1 MPSKDLLSSCMGRGS
16 LKASLQGIEAA
27 KKALLRNGL
36 TQKAL
41 AEDLGI
47 SRSTISKFFNGKT
60 VERYVFDD
68 ICERLELNWK
78 EIFEPPPDEKQ
89 DNNSLPIHALV
100 QDIRQ
105 KIQAGIQ
112 EYCGTMRVLDM
123 TQPIELGSIYTQVN
137 ILKKITGRR
146 GIDLEKFW
154 ENLNWKNFDRFGL
167 NPVEEERVEGLKAVR
182 NHSKL
187 MVLGKPGAGKTTF
200 LKYLTIQCS
209 QGNFLKYCV
218 PVFIPLKQFAETK
231 GEPGLFDY
239 ISLWLSECGV
249 SEPETQAQQ
258 ILKKGRAL
266 VLLDGLDE
274 VREEDSDR
282 IIKEIRQF
290 SQLFSLSK
298 FVITCRI
305 AAKEYT
311 FTQFTEVE
319 VADFEDEQIKKFAKS
334 WFEIKKLDY
343 AENFIQQLEENPQ
356 IKELATSPLLLT
368 LLCLEFE
375 DSRSFPADR
384 AELYKRATE
393 TLLRKWDDKRQIQRQ
408 QVYKQL
414 SVKRKEDLLSQV
426 AFSTF
431 KEKHYFFKQ
440 RVVENHIADYISN
453 LPDAPTETHKL
464 HLDSGAVLKSIE
476 AQHGLLVERARG
488 IYSFSHLTFQ
498 EYFTAHKIVSEPAIP
513 DLVEHITE
521 KRWREVFLLTAR
533 ILSNAGELLKL
544 MKQRV
549 DGLLAADEKLQK
561 FLTWVNRKASSVET
575 SYKPAVVRI
584 LYILLSFNL
593 NFNLS
598 RYLSRYLSL
607 NRYISLNR
615 YLSRY
620 LSLNRYLNFNLSF
633 DLSRDLSLYFSR
645 DLDFSRDLNRDLS
658 RDLSLYLSLHLS
670 LYLSLYRDL
679 SLNRD
684 LIHHLSRDLKFDISP
699 ELKQALHNLKM
710 QLPKEDLELEIIGQ
724 WWLENGESW
733 SNQLR
738 NVMIEHRDIG
748 HDWEFTKEQEE
759 SLEQYLNA
767 NKLLLDCLENGYVTR
782 AVREEIE
789 STLYLPVEQL
799 EN

>member
-1 MPSKDLLSSCMGRGS
+1 MSKRGIRVS
-16 LKASLQGIEAA
+16 QEGLEKA
-27 KKALLRNGL
+27 KKVLMLRGL
-36 TQKAL
+36 TQQAL
-41 AEDLGI
+41 AKGGGY
-47 SRSTISKFFNGKT
+47 SRATVSKFFNGKL
-60 VERYVFDD
+60 VEKSIFSSICSQLNLQVND
-68 ICERLELNWK
+68 IAELEV
-78 EIFEPPPDEKQ
+78 EIEKAPQ
-89 DNNSLPIHALV
+89 VSEIEEIV

-105 KIQAGIQ
+105 KIQADIQ
-112 EYCGTMRVLDM
+112 QSCGTMRVLDM

-137 ILKKITGRR
+137 ILEKITGRR
-146 GIDLEKFW
+146 RIDLEKFS
-154 ENLNWKNFDRFGL
+154 EDLNSENFDRFGW
-167 NPVEEERVEGLKAVR
+167 NKVKEKPVEGLKAVLDY
-182 NHSKL
+182 SKL

-200 LKYLTIQCS
+200 LKYLTIQCI
-209 QGNFLKYCV
+209 QGNFLKYCI
-218 PVFIPLKQFAETK
+218 PVFIPLKQFAEIE
-231 GEPGLFDY
+231 GEPGLLDY
-239 ISLWLSECGV
+239 ICQWLGECGV
-249 SEPETQAQQ
+249 SEAETKAQQ

-290 SQLFSLSK
+290 SQQFSLSQ

-305 AAKEYT
+305 AASDYT
-311 FTQFTEVE
+311 FDQFTEVE

-334 WFEIKKLDY
+334 WFEIKNLDY
-343 AENFIQQLEENPQ
+343 AEDFIQQLEDNPQ

-440 RVVENHIADYISN
+440 RIVENHIADYISN
-453 LPDAPTETHKL
+453 LPDAPTETEKL

-498 EYFTAHKIVSEPAIP
+498 EYFTAQKIVSEQAIP
-513 DLVEHITE
+513 ELVEHITE
-521 KRWREVFLLTAR
+521 KRWREVFLLTPGM
-533 ILSNAGELLKL
+533 LSNAGELLKL

-561 FLTWVNRKASSVET
+561 FLTWVNRKVSSVET
-575 SYKPAVVRI
+575 SYKPAAIRI
-584 LYILLSFNL
+584 FYIC
-593 NFNLS
+593 LS

-607 NRYISLNR
+607 

-620 LSLNRYLNFNLSF
+620 LSLSLSRDLTLNLSRYLRR
-633 DLSRDLSLYFSR
+633 DLSRDLTGV
-645 DLDFSRDLNRDLS
+645 LS
-658 RDLSLYLSLHLS
+658 RDLSLYLSRDLTGVLSRDLS
-670 LYLSLYRDL
+670 LYLSQVLAL
-679 SLNRD
+679 
-684 LIHHLSRDLKFDISP
+684 DISP
-699 ELKQALHNLKM
+699 ELKQTLQNLIT
-710 QLPKEDLELEIIGQ
+710 QLPKEDSEPKVIKQ
-724 WWLENGESW
+724 WWLENSESW
-733 SNQLR
+733 AQQLR
-738 NVMIEHRDIG
+738 NVMIEHCYIG
-748 HDWEFTKEQEE
+748 YDWQFTQDQKK
-759 SLEQYLNA
+759 SLGQYLNA

>member
-1 MPSKDLLSSCMGRGS
+1 MGRGS
-16 LKASLQGIEAA
+16 LKASSQGIEAA
-27 KKALLRNGL
+27 KKALNRRGL

-41 AEDLGI
+41 VEDLGI
-47 SRSTISKFFNGKT
+47 SRSTISKFFNGKN
-60 VERYVFDD
+60 VDRYVFEE
-68 ICERLELNWK
+68 ICERLNLNW
-78 EIFEPPPDEKQ
+78 EDIFAPPPEEEQ
-89 DNNSLPIHALV
+89 DNNSLPIHTLV

-105 KIQAGIQ
+105 KIQAVIQ
-112 EYCGTMRVLDM
+112 ESCGTMRVLDM

-146 GIDLEKFW
+146 GIDLEKLW
-154 ENLNWKNFDRFGL
+154 EGLEDLEKENFDRFGL
-167 NPVEEERVEGLKAVR
+167 NQLLEKRVEGLKAVLDY
-182 NHSKL
+182 SKL

-200 LKYLTIQCS
+200 LKYLTIQCI
-209 QGNFLKYCV
+209 QGDFLKDCI
-218 PVFIPLKQFAETK
+218 PIFIPLKQFAETE

-239 ISLWLSECGV
+239 ICMWLGECGV
-249 SEPETQAQQ
+249 SEAETKAQE
-258 ILKKGRAL
+258 ILKQGRAL

-290 SQLFSLSK
+290 SQQFSLSQ

-305 AAKEYT
+305 AASDYT
-311 FTQFTEVE
+311 FNQFTEVE

-334 WFEIKKLDY
+334 WFEIKNLDY
-343 AENFIQQLEENPQ
+343 AEDFIQQLSDNPQ

-384 AELYKRATE
+384 AELYKRATD
-393 TLLRKWDDKRQIQRQ
+393 TLLRKWDDKRRIQRQ

-440 RVVENHIADYISN
+440 RIVENHIADYISN

-488 IYSFSHLTFQ
+488 FYSFSHLTFQ
-498 EYFTAHKIVSEPAIP
+498 EYFTAQKIVSEQAIP
-513 DLVEHITE
+513 ELVEHITE
-521 KRWREVFLLTAR
+521 KRWREVFLLTSGM
-533 ILSNAGELLKL
+533 LSNAGELLKL

-549 DGLLAADEKLQK
+549 DGLLATDEKLQT
-561 FLTWVNRKASSVET
+561 FLTWVNRKASSVEI
-575 SYKPAVVRI
+575 SDKPAIVRI
-584 LYILLSFNL
+584 FYILLSTK
-593 NFNLS
+593 LS
-598 RYLSRYLSL
+598 R
-607 NRYISLNR
+607 NV
-615 YLSRY
+615 
-620 LSLNRYLNFNLSF
+620 
-633 DLSRDLSLYFSR
+633 
-645 DLDFSRDLNRDLS
+645 NRDLS
-658 RDLSLYLSLHLS
+658 DLSLYLSLNSSEELIELS
-670 LYLSLYRDL
+670 RNDIEISQSLSRNDIEIIQLLSRNVNRYLSQNL
-679 SLNRD
+679 SGIL
-684 LIHHLSRDLKFDISP
+684 DIDIFTA
-699 ELKQALHNLKM
+699 ELKQALQNLKM
-710 QLPKEDLELEIIGQ
+710 QLPKEDSEAEIIKQ
-724 WWLENGESW
+724 WWLENGKSW
-733 SNQLR
+733 SQQLR

-748 HDWEFTKEQEE
+748 HDWQFTPKQEE
-759 SLEQYLNA
+759 SLKQYLNA
-767 NKLLLDCLENGYVTR
+767 NKLLLDCLDNGYVSHT
-782 AVREEIE
+782 VREEIE

>member
-1 MPSKDLLSSCMGRGS
+1 MSRGS
-16 LKASLQGIEAA
+16 LKASSQGIEAA
-27 KKALLRNGL
+27 NKALLCNGL

-41 AEDLGI
+41 AENLGI
-47 SRSTISKFFNGKT
+47 SRSTISKFFNGKN
-60 VERYVFDD
+60 VDRYVFEEICQRLDLKWED
-68 ICERLELNWK
+68 I
-78 EIFEPPPDEKQ
+78 FAPPTEEEQ
-89 DNNSLPIHALV
+89 DNNSLPIDALV
-100 QDIRQ
+100 QDVRQ
-105 KIQAGIQ
+105 KVQADIKQ
-112 EYCGTMRVLDM
+112 SCGTMRVLDM

-146 GIDLEKFW
+146 GIDLEKLW
-154 ENLNWKNFDRFGL
+154 EGLEDLEKENFDRFGL
-167 NPVEEERVEGLKAVR
+167 NQLQEKRVEGLKAVR
-182 NHSKL
+182 DYSKL

-209 QGNFLKYCV
+209 KGDFLRYCV
-218 PVFIPLKQFAETK
+218 PVFIPLKQFAETE

-249 SEPETQAQQ
+249 SEAETKAQQ

-290 SQLFSLSK
+290 SQQFSLSQ

-305 AAKEYT
+305 AASDYT
-311 FTQFTEVE
+311 FNQFTEVE

-334 WFEIKKLDY
+334 WFEIKNLDY
-343 AENFIQQLEENPQ
+343 AEDFIQQLSDNPQ

-384 AELYKRATE
+384 AELYKRATD
-393 TLLRKWDDKRQIQRQ
+393 TLLRKWDDKRRIQRQ

-440 RVVENHIADYISN
+440 RIVENHIADYISN

-488 IYSFSHLTFQ
+488 FYSFSHLTFQ
-498 EYFTAHKIVSEPAIP
+498 EYFTAQKIVSEQAIP
-513 DLVEHITE
+513 ELVEHITE
-521 KRWREVFLLTAR
+521 KRWREVFLLTSGM
-533 ILSNAGELLKL
+533 LSNAGELLKL

-549 DGLLAADEKLQK
+549 DGLLATDEKLQT
-561 FLTWVNRKASSVET
+561 FLTWVNRKASSVEI
-575 SYKPAVVRI
+575 SDKPAIVRI
-584 LYILLSFNL
+584 FYILLSTK
-593 NFNLS
+593 LS
-598 RYLSRYLSL
+598 R
-607 NRYISLNR
+607 NV
-615 YLSRY
+615 
-620 LSLNRYLNFNLSF
+620 
-633 DLSRDLSLYFSR
+633 
-645 DLDFSRDLNRDLS
+645 NRDLS
-658 RDLSLYLSLHLS
+658 DLSLYLSLNSSEELIELS
-670 LYLSLYRDL
+670 RNDIEISQSLSRNDIEIIQLLSRNVNRYLSQNL
-679 SLNRD
+679 SGIL
-684 LIHHLSRDLKFDISP
+684 DIDIFTA
-699 ELKQALHNLKM
+699 ELKQALQNLKM
-710 QLPKEDLELEIIGQ
+710 QLPKEDSEAEIIKQ
-724 WWLENGESW
+724 WWLENGKSW
-733 SNQLR
+733 SQQLR

-748 HDWEFTKEQEE
+748 HDWQFTPKQEE
-759 SLEQYLNA
+759 SLKQYLNA
-767 NKLLLDCLENGYVTR
+767 NKLLLDCLDNGYVSHT
-782 AVREEIE
+782 VREEIE